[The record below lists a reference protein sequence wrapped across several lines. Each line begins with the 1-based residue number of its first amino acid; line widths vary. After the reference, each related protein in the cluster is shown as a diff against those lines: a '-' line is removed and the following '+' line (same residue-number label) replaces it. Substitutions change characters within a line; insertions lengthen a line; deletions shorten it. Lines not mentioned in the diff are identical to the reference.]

1 MDEIVSMV
9 IANGI
14 WAVLFC
20 MLLVYELRDSRKREG
35 CYTGTIEVLTNRL
48 GALGAVKADVEEIKD
63 CVSDIKIDASYIRS
77 SCRKCGSA
85 AKRGNGGAVCAE
97 QSA

>member
-35 CYTGTIEVLTNRL
+35 RYTGTIETLTKRL
-48 GALGAVKADVEEIKD
+48 GALGAVKADVEDIKD
-63 CVSDIKIDASYIRS
+63 CVSDVKTDTAYIRS
-77 SCRKCGSA
+77 ACRKCGSS
-85 AKRGNGGAVCAE
+85 AKSGSGGAVCADR
-97 QSA
+97 SA